1 MMSDS
6 CCRTTLAPSEFLRIR
21 DAAMRIRLNDWQW
34 LGIVLSAIAF
44 IGIAGYAANVLYYD
58 DREDA
63 LQGKFAEVRRQC
75 EEKLKDPADSQSSDE
90 TSVQIRRRCFREAH
104 TRFLEYMFAVAF
116 GAVVFCLLLSWF
128 GIVVV
133 MRWIRRGLA

>member
-1 MMSDS
+1 M
-6 CCRTTLAPSEFLRIR
+6 R

-34 LGIVLSAIAF
+34 LGLVLSVIAF
-44 IGIAGYAANVLYYD
+44 IGFAGYAANVLYYD
-58 DREDA
+58 DREDV

-75 EEKLKDPADSQSSDE
+75 EEKLKDPSDPQKSVG
-90 TSVQIRRRCFREAH
+90 TSVEIRRRCFREAH
-104 TRFLEYMFAVAF
+104 TRFLEYMFVIAL
-116 GAVVFCLLLSWF
+116 GAVVFCLFLSRF

>member
-1 MMSDS
+1 
-6 CCRTTLAPSEFLRIR
+6 
-21 DAAMRIRLNDWQW
+21 MRIRLNDWQW